1 MISSTSMLMIMT
13 IGIPGILFF
22 AIGFYVHK
30 KRIDFE
36 RQGIPTIFTV
46 KDVIVEET
54 YHADLDKTTKKF
66 KTVFE
71 FTHNREILEETL
83 DTKKEYEIGQRIEGL
98 YIPTAK
104 IDNITMKDAGF
115 YAKKNIEYVFMGIG
129 ILLIVIGF
137 SGLLINRQV

>member
-1 MISSTSMLMIMT
+1 MISSTSMFMIMV

-22 AIGFYVHK
+22 LIGLYVHK

-36 RQGIPTIFTV
+36 RKGIPTTFTV

-54 YHADLDKTTKKF
+54 YDEELDKTTKKF
-66 KTVFE
+66 KTIFE
-71 FTHNREILEETL
+71 FTHNRELLEETL
-83 DTKKEYEIGQRIEGL
+83 DTKKEYEIGQMIEGV
-98 YIPTAK
+98 YIPNTK

-115 YAKKNIEYVFMGIG
+115 YAKKNMEYVVMGIG

-137 SGLLINRQV
+137 SDFFINR